1 MSGNDVLLKARQHW
15 RAHRTHESLRKV
27 SVPDWGTEVFYY
39 PEMSVAERLAV
50 FAHMKAGK
58 TGLEI
63 TPSALLA
70 AAVTQVCLRARDA
83 MGERLFTDDQEP
95 DLYDTHP
102 DVLQRIANE
111 MGWGSSQTLEQAE
124 GN

>member
-1 MSGNDVLLKARQHW
+1 MSGNDVLLRARQHW
-15 RAHRTHESLRKV
+15 RKSRTHESLRRIA
-27 SVPDWGTEVFYY
+27 VPEWDTEITFY

-50 FAHMKAGK
+50 FAHMKGSAG
-58 TGLEI
+58 GIEI
-63 TPSALLA
+63 TPAALLS
-70 AAVTQVCLRARDA
+70 AAVTQVCQRARDP
-83 MGERLFTDDQEP
+83 MGERLFTDEQES

-111 MGWGSSQTLEQAE
+111 MGWGSSPSLEDAE